1 MLTRPNIFNYAKKEL
16 SQDAVIC
23 WLLECCHSDDDKYR
37 KIGID
42 FVRFILDN
50 ENIKEKYQLISFHE
64 CDNVIALI
72 GCEQRYRFFVYRV
85 YCL

>member
-1 MLTRPNIFNYAKKEL
+1 MILNNLYLNKTNNF
-16 SQDAVIC
+16 
-23 WLLECCHSDDDKYR
+23 
-37 KIGID
+37 D